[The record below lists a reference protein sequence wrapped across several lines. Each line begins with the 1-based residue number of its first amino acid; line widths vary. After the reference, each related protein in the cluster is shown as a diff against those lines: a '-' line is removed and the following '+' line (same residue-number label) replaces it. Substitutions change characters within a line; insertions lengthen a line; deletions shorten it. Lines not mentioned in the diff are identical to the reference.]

1 VLKVS
6 TSRTLSIRPPSE
18 RCSRSKT
25 VTWCRAKTESVV
37 CSAAIVRVQ
46 GEGFGAM
53 PAPKLS
59 AVSRSVRAP
68 KVKVP
73 AAEMETYN
81 ARLERSTTLPK
92 YEITIKPKQP
102 RGR

>member
-1 VLKVS
+1 M
-6 TSRTLSIRPPSE
+6 
-18 RCSRSKT
+18 
-25 VTWCRAKTESVV
+25 TWCRAKTESVV

-73 AAEMETYN
+73 AAPSFQSPWYSAPTRSPMNCVLVRQAVSIETGKKSLLQN
-81 ARLERSTTLPK
+81 R
-92 YEITIKPKQP
+92 KPWA
-102 RGR
+102 